1 MILALLTALA
11 VQTAVKAA
19 VSQVT
24 IYSDRARVVR
34 TADLSVEGTTR
45 AELPL
50 LPDSVDTSSIRLEVS
65 GASSSGLA
73 RGVEVQK
80 LDIAHVEPDDFPLG
94 EARELLG
101 RLEKID
107 DQLALLADQQ
117 AELRQ
122 HLAAIRAIAP
132 QVEDDS
138 LKPRPKLNPRGWAE
152 ALGFAQDAEQSVKAR
167 LREAA
172 QKSDD
177 LRRER
182 QPLAEKAMLIGGA
195 VRRSGWRVTATLQG
209 QGVAHL
215 RLTYLVAQAR
225 WTPGYDLQLLPDQKT
240 VRVSFSGAASQET
253 GEDWEQAALT
263 LSTAI
268 PATVRALPEIYT
280 WKIGEQERFIPTPW
294 RADRPPPRPPPPA
307 PPPPMQ
313 PLENPS
319 DALRLQLLSRAE
331 QMQPTAAAEPES
343 GEDAVEGARAEGLLG
358 GVVGDFLAK
367 QTAAAPQ
374 ALAAP
379 PALAAAMRAKAMS
392 APASA
397 PADRRRAEPV
407 AAASANAAP
416 PNASGQVGI
425 APPPSW
431 RPTPMPPDSP
441 AALAGGFDL
450 EFASQRRETVKSGK
464 GARRVLLFTETWPV
478 TTERLLFPALSSEAY
493 LVAQL
498 KNPSRRTLPRGQAAL
513 SVGADPSGNATLPLV
528 APGQEVTL
536 PLGLDPALRS
546 FRNIAQ
552 VKRETGLF
560 TKDDVTRY
568 AVTIEVAN
576 PYPWP
581 IPLRIVD
588 QVPLQGDKNIE
599 VEVIEAEGAEREEGT
614 GKLTWRLTAKASGKV
629 KLGFVYQLK
638 RPRGYRVHQ

>member
-1 MILALLTALA
+1 MLLALVTALA
-11 VQTAVKAA
+11 VQTGIKAA
-19 VSQVT
+19 ISQVT
-24 IYSDRARVVR
+24 LYSDRARVVR
-34 TADLSVEGTTR
+34 TADVSVEGTTR

-65 GASSSGLA
+65 GASSSGL
-73 RGVEVQK
+73 GKSVEVQK
-80 LDIAHVEPDDFPLG
+80 FDIAHVEPDDFPLG
-94 EARELLG
+94 EARQLLG

-122 HLAAIRAIAP
+122 HLAAIRTIAP
-132 QVEDDS
+132 QIEDDS
-138 LKPRPKLNPRGWAE
+138 LRPRPKLNPRGWAE
-152 ALGFAQDAEQSVKAR
+152 ALGFAQDQEQSVKAR
-167 LREAA
+167 LREAG

-182 QPLAEKAMLIGGA
+182 EPLAEKAMLIGGA
-195 VRRSGWRVTATLQG
+195 GRRSGWRLTATLRG

-215 RLTYLVAQAR
+215 RLTYLAAQAR
-225 WTPGYDLQLLPDQKT
+225 WTPGYDLQLQPDQKS

-253 GEDWEQAALT
+253 GEDWENAALT

-268 PATVRALPEIYT
+268 PATVRALPEVYT
-280 WKIGEQERFIPTPW
+280 WKIGEQERFVPTPW
-294 RADRPPPRPPPPA
+294 RADRPPPRPPPP

-313 PLENPS
+313 PEENPS
-319 DALRLQLLSRAE
+319 DALRQQLLSRA
-331 QMQPTAAAEPES
+331 QQAQPAAAAEP
-343 GEDAVEGARAEGLLG
+343 GADDDAIG
-358 GVVGDFLAK
+358 GPVVVGAVAGAVAK
-367 QTAAAPQ
+367 KSAVGPQ
-374 ALAAP
+374 PMPASPALAAP
-379 PALAAAMRAKAMS
+379 MRSLTRAAPES
-392 APASA
+392 AQD
-397 PADRRRAEPV
+397 DRRRAEAATVV
-407 AAASANAAP
+407 ASGQAAP
-416 PNASGQVGI
+416 PNFADQVGI
-425 APPPSW
+425 APPLGW
-431 RPTPMPPDSP
+431 RPTPIPPDSP

-450 EFASQRRETVKSGK
+450 EFDSQRRETLKSGQ

-478 TTERLLFPALSSEAY
+478 TTERLLFPALSSDAY

-498 KNPSRRTLPRGQAAL
+498 KNPSLRTLPRGQAAL
-513 SVGADPSGNATLPLV
+513 SVGADPSGHATMPLV

-552 VKRETGLF
+552 VKHETGLF

-576 PYPWP
+576 PYPAA

-588 QVPLQGDKNIE
+588 QLPLQGDKNIE
-599 VEVIEAEGAEREEGT
+599 VEVIELEGAVREEGT
-614 GKLTWRLTAKASGKV
+614 GKLTWRLTAPASGKV

>member
-1 MILALLTALA
+1 MILALVTALA
-11 VQTAVKAA
+11 VQTAVEAA

-209 QGVAHL
+209 QGGAHL

-253 GEDWEQAALT
+253 GEDWEQALLT

-343 GEDAVEGARAEGLLG
+343 GEDAVEG
-358 GVVGDFLAK
+358 
-367 QTAAAPQ
+367 
-374 ALAAP
+374 AAP

-528 APGQEVTL
+528 APGQ
-536 PLGLDPALRS
+536 
-546 FRNIAQ
+546 
-552 VKRETGLF
+552 
-560 TKDDVTRY
+560 
-568 AVTIEVAN
+568 
-576 PYPWP
+576 
-581 IPLRIVD
+581 
-588 QVPLQGDKNIE
+588 
-599 VEVIEAEGAEREEGT
+599 
-614 GKLTWRLTAKASGKV
+614 
-629 KLGFVYQLK
+629 
-638 RPRGYRVHQ
+638 